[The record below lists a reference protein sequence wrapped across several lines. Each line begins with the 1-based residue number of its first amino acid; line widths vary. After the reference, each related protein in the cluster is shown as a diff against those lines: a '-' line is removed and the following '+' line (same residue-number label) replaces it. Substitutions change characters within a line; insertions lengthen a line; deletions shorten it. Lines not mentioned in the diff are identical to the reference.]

1 MSTWAVTPGG
11 GEALGD
17 ASGGVGEGLV
27 EAVLLAGRPGVA
39 RVGVAG
45 LLKVPVVPGSL
56 AGTRRGSAGRPAVRS
71 LVQAPGGPGP
81 DGYRGPVMAGVG
93 GQPDLLA
100 GHAVL
105 ERGGPGARD
114 RGRGEDGPGAGQTGR
129 VVQARAGVPPLA
141 GAPRDRDVHPAAGQ
155 ARRPCPARRFG
166 AAIPPPPRL
175 WSAPS
180 LRPRRGWTGTRD

>member
-1 MSTWAVTPGG
+1 MSTWAVTPAAV
-11 GEALGD
+11 EDLGD

-27 EAVLLAGRPGVA
+27 EAVLIAGRPGVA

-45 LLKVPVVPGSL
+45 LLKVPVGPGSL

-114 RGRGEDGPGAGQTGR
+114 RGRGEDGPGDGQSGR
-129 VVQARAGVPPLA
+129 VVQASAGVPPLA
-141 GAPRDRDVHPAAGQ
+141 GAPRDVVVRPAAGQ
-155 ARRPCPARRFG
+155 VHRPGPGRRCVADVPARRRLGYPPPG
-166 AAIPPPPRL
+166 AA
-175 WSAPS
+175 SV
-180 LRPRRGWTGTRD
+180 G